1 MPDCG
6 NTVKVFYFLNANLEV
21 NLDADFFFK
30 GRLFRR
36 WYQKTRLK
44 RLLRQED
51 ELKLQRY
58 ITGILI
64 LNVRKIPT
72 HHKLMI

>member
-1 MPDCG
+1 M
-6 NTVKVFYFLNANLEV
+6 LI
-21 NLDADFFFK
+21 FFFK

-64 LNVRKIPT
+64 LKYVRKIPT